1 MVRWEI
7 EREREREMVSRY
19 LLIRDWVLILVVQ
32 LCLVRCSADY
42 FWDGTGWKWQESPGG
57 ETEGSGGDL
66 LHEDEEE
73 EDFQGSAGGSQTD
86 FDIPLEEDSQVDKDI
101 INVDD
106 EIDDIGDI
114 GFHEDTSTISPPSL
128 TSVKAA
134 VTTGPTEPGLPG
146 DPADPHKQL
155 NQETNFFAQPGILTG
170 QQDWGLVDHGVMF

>member
-1 MVRWEI
+1 M
-7 EREREREMVSRY
+7 
-19 LLIRDWVLILVVQ
+19 
-32 LCLVRCSADY
+32 RCSADY

-57 ETEGSGGDL
+57 EAEGSGGDL

-73 EDFQGSAGGSQTD
+73 EDFQGSAGDSQTD
-86 FDIPLEEDSQVDKDI
+86 FDIPIEEDSQVDKDI

-114 GFHEDTSTISPPSL
+114 GLHDDTSTISTPSL

-134 VTTGPTEPGLPG
+134 VTIGPE
-146 DPADPHKQL
+146 DPTLLGDPHKQL

-170 QQDWGLVDHGVMF
+170 

>member
-1 MVRWEI
+1 
-7 EREREREMVSRY
+7 MVSRY
-19 LLIRDWVLILVVQ
+19 ILIRDWVLLLVVQ

-57 ETEGSGGDL
+57 EAEGSGGEREL
-66 LHEDEEE
+66 GLHEDEEE
-73 EDFQGSAGGSQTD
+73 EDFQGSAGDTQTD
-86 FDIPLEEDSQVDKDI
+86 FDVPLEEDSQVDKDI

-114 GFHEDTSTISPPSL
+114 GFQDDTTTISTPSL

-134 VTTGPTEPGLPG
+134 VTIGPT
-146 DPADPHKQL
+146 DPTLLGDPHKQL

-170 QQDWGLVDHGVMF
+170 EGGGPRWWRRWIIL